1 MTKGFKDLKFK
12 ELSTNA
18 DFGTSYQA
26 KLKFDNGYGVSVIAG
41 PTAYSSPREYLPNP
55 YFYEQYE
62 LAVLKDG
69 NVCYD
74 TEITNDVLGY
84 RSKDEI
90 TEAIEKVQQL

>member
-12 ELSTNA
+12 ELSTNPK
-18 DFGTSYQA
+18 FGTSYQA

-55 YFYEQYE
+55 YFYESYE
-62 LAVLKDG
+62 LAVTKDG

-74 TEITNDVLGY
+74 TPITNYVLAY

>member
-1 MTKGFKDLKFK
+1 MTKGFEDLKFK
-12 ELSTNA
+12 ELSTNP
-18 DFGTSYQA
+18 DFGTSYRA
-26 KLKFDNGYGVSVIAG
+26 KLQFDNGYGVSVIAG
-41 PTAYSSPREYLPNP
+41 PTSYSSPREYLPNP

-69 NVCYD
+69 NLCYD

-90 TEAIEKVQQL
+90 TEVIGKVQQL